1 MINRINMKMN
11 YILIF
16 QIYDNF
22 EYMDKNYIDLRKII
36 QINIW
41 KWNFL
46 ILLWIYFLNKYH
58 IENIQFLTFNINFN
72 FYYSITLLDSYS
84 QTSYNHL

>member
-22 EYMDKNYIDLRKII
+22 EYMDKNYIDYTK
-36 QINIW
+36 N
-41 KWNFL
+41 
-46 ILLWIYFLNKYH
+46 YTNKYLKMK
-58 IENIQFLTFNINFN
+58 FFNIALNIF
-72 FYYSITLLDSYS
+72 FK
-84 QTSYNHL
+84 

>member
-16 QIYDNF
+16 QYDNF

-41 KWNFL
+41 KWNKINIILKIFNFWCL
-46 ILLWIYFLNKYH
+46 IL
-58 IENIQFLTFNINFN
+58 
-72 FYYSITLLDSYS
+72 TLIF
-84 QTSYNHL
+84 TIR

>member
-16 QIYDNF
+16 QYDNF

-46 ILLWIYFLNKYH
+46 ILLWIYFLNKY

>member
-16 QIYDNF
+16 QYDNF

-36 QINIW
+36 QINI
-41 KWNFL
+41 
-46 ILLWIYFLNKYH
+46 
-58 IENIQFLTFNINFN
+58 
-72 FYYSITLLDSYS
+72 
-84 QTSYNHL
+84 

>member
-36 QINIW
+36 QINI
-41 KWNFL
+41 
-46 ILLWIYFLNKYH
+46 
-58 IENIQFLTFNINFN
+58 
-72 FYYSITLLDSYS
+72 
-84 QTSYNHL
+84 